1 MTTIQYKGRVWT
13 CDEHNTQIEGFLSQ
27 DMPKTAQ
34 EILRSV
40 HPKKGNIC
48 KECARLYDETPPMNR
63 QTETPRGVQPL
74 GGC

>member
-13 CDEHNTQIEGFLSQ
+13 CDFHNAEIEALFAK
-27 DMPKTAQ
+27 DMPKIAK

-48 KECARLYDETPPMNR
+48 KECARLWDETPPSNR
-63 QTETPRGVQPL
+63 
-74 GGC
+74 